1 MRKAKIFIINGIILT
16 FSSLLIRGAGL
27 IFNIYVANKVGQEAI
42 GIFSLVMSV
51 YSFAIT
57 FATSGISLACTCI
70 VSEEFAKNNFSK
82 GITAV
87 KTCIFFALILGLSAS
102 FLLFLLAPIISS
114 NWLNGNVSN
123 IPIYSI
129 SLGLPLIIISAV
141 IGGFLTSIGKSYKSA
156 FAQCIELAVKIF
168 VTYFLLSFSIAKGI
182 DAICTSLIIGDVIS
196 ELFSFLLNF
205 IFYIIEKRKFKL
217 SRSYNKE
224 LNIKIFKI
232 AFPVAFTSYI
242 RSGLS
247 SLKHFLIPIRL
258 QASGLNYSLAISKYG
273 LINGMV
279 MPVLMFASFFVNSF
293 SGLLIP
299 EYARLQAGKNFNR
312 MKTVCSKIFT
322 VTFSFSFLIASIF
335 FFFSNELSILIYKNI
350 EVAAYFKIFSLL
362 IIFMYIDNI
371 IDGILKG
378 VGSQFG
384 VMVINICDLL
394 ITICIIYFI
403 IPILGTNGYIF
414 SIFVSEIFNF
424 TISFLLL
431 KNKVNLNFDFFNCCI
446 KPFFIAF
453 LAFFI
458 NLIFPVSFNNIFITY
473 IIKIILFS
481 LSYIC
486 LLSFLNYKKL
496 LDNFNFKILKPRL

>member
-16 FSSLLIRGAGL
+16 SSSLLIRGAGL

-57 FATSGISLACTCI
+57 FATSGVSLACTCI

-129 SLGLPLIIISAV
+129 SLGLPLISISAV

-156 FAQCIELAVKIF
+156 FAQCIELAIKIF
-168 VTYFLLSFSIAKGI
+168 ATYFLLSFSITKGI

-232 AFPVAFTSYI
+232 AFPVAITSYI

-258 QASGLNYSLAISKYG
+258 QASGLNYSLAISKTVPISHVGFNLKYKPLIIQIIVKIPINIYSIKLSFIIFGTIYLYTKTIINIYIIIPIIKKIG
-273 LINGMV
+273 L
-279 MPVLMFASFFVNSF
+279 
-293 SGLLIP
+293 
-299 EYARLQAGKNFNR
+299 
-312 MKTVCSKIFT
+312 
-322 VTFSFSFLIASIF
+322 
-335 FFFSNELSILIYKNI
+335 YKNI
-350 EVAAYFKIFSLL
+350 TLL
-362 IIFMYIDNI
+362 YSNI
-371 IDGILKG
+371 PVKTIHIKKPAKL
-378 VGSQFG
+378 
-384 VMVINICDLL
+384 INV
-394 ITICIIYFI
+394 YFI
-403 IPILGTNGYIF
+403 T
-414 SIFVSEIFNF
+414 
-424 TISFLLL
+424 FL
-431 KNKVNLNFDFFNCCI
+431 NM
-446 KPFFIAF
+446 FFI
-453 LAFFI
+453 L
-458 NLIFPVSFNNIFITY
+458 
-473 IIKIILFS
+473 
-481 LSYIC
+481 
-486 LLSFLNYKKL
+486 
-496 LDNFNFKILKPRL
+496 